1 MDEAKSN
8 LPVPAAKRPSRK
20 RRAVAAADKTPP
32 MVIEPRKLIAAETDE
47 QAIEAWL
54 LQCSSAVTAANYR
67 KDADRFL
74 MWLKTRG
81 QSLRTLVVEDLAGYG
96 KFLAELDELKGKEA
110 AQWISARRWPKSD
123 IRWRPFQGA
132 LSKGSQRQALIV
144 VGALLRWL
152 EKTGYVDRSP
162 AALMKIKK
170 VRKHKI
176 DRYLPWDAINTLLEA
191 VEQLPEENPEQI
203 RYKVRN
209 RFLICLFA
217 LTGARLGDLPRS
229 TMSSFYRS
237 PDGRWWWAVTGKG
250 DKDEKIPVPT
260 DLLREFMR
268 YRESLG
274 LTALPAPDDGQP
286 LVPSLRGGGPAAES
300 TIYVALEKV
309 FERAAEIAEAD
320 DAELASQLRKVSP
333 HWLRHTALTRQADMK
348 MDLRW
353 VQANARHE
361 DINTTMGY
369 LHQEDRD
376 RHDETDEIMRLPR
389 KSQDQDDGSKNGDD
403 A

>member
-1 MDEAKSN
+1 MDESSS
-8 LPVPAAKRPSRK
+8 LPALVEKRPSRK
-20 RRAVAAADKTPP
+20 RRTVAVADKTPP
-32 MVIEPRKLIAAETDE
+32 MVIETRKLIAAETDE
-47 QAIEAWL
+47 QAIQTWL

-81 QSLRTLVVEDLAGYG
+81 QGLRSLVVEDLSGYG
-96 KFLAELDELKGKEA
+96 KFLAELDELKGKQA
-110 AQWISARRWPKSD
+110 AQWISKRRWPKSD
-123 IRWRPFQGA
+123 ARWRPFQGP
-132 LSKGSQRQALIV
+132 LSKDSQRQALIV

-170 VRKHKI
+170 VRKNKV
-176 DRYLPWDAINTLLEA
+176 DRYLPWDALEILLEA
-191 VEQLPEENPEQI
+191 ADQLPEENREQI
-203 RYKVRN
+203 RYKIRN

-260 DLLREFMR
+260 DLLREFML
-268 YRESLG
+268 YRESMG
-274 LTALPAPDDGQP
+274 LPALPSPDDERP

-300 TIYVALEKV
+300 TIYTALEQI
-309 FERAAEIAEAD
+309 FERAADIAEGE
-320 DAELASQLRKVSP
+320 DAALASQLRKVSP

-361 DINTTMGY
+361 DVNTTMGY
-369 LHQEDRD
+369 LHQDDRD
-376 RHDETDEIMRLPR
+376 RHDETNETMRLPR
-389 KSQDQDDGSKNGDD
+389 KRKDKNAPDQKKDG

>member
-32 MVIEPRKLIAAETDE
+32 MIIEPRKLIAAETDE

-67 KDADRFL
+67 KDAYRFL

-81 QSLRTLVVEDLAGYG
+81 QGLRTLVVEDLAGYG

-162 AALMKIKK
+162 AALLKIQK
-170 VRKHKI
+170 VRKHKV
-176 DRYLPWDAINTLLEA
+176 DRYLPWDAISILLKAAAE
-191 VEQLPEENPEQI
+191 LPEDNLEQV
-203 RYKVRN
+203 RYKVRA

-217 LTGARLGDLPRS
+217 LTGARLGDLPHS

-237 PDGRWWWAVTGKG
+237 PDGRWWWSVTGKG
-250 DKDEKIPVPT
+250 DKDDKIPVPT

-274 LTALPAPDDGQP
+274 LPALPAPDDDRP
-286 LVPSLRGGGPAAES
+286 LVASLRGGGPAAES
-300 TIYVALEKV
+300 TIYVAFEKI
-309 FERAAEIAEAD
+309 FARAAAIAMDEDPA
-320 DAELASQLRKVSP
+320 LAAQISKASP
-333 HWLRHTALTRQADMK
+333 HWLRHTTFTHQAEMGMALR
-348 MDLRW
+348 RI
-353 VQANARHE
+353 QANARHE

-369 LHQEDRD
+369 IHDEDRD
-376 RHDETDEIMRLPR
+376 RHDENDRLTKLPPER
-389 KSQDQDDGSKNGDD
+389 
-403 A
+403 